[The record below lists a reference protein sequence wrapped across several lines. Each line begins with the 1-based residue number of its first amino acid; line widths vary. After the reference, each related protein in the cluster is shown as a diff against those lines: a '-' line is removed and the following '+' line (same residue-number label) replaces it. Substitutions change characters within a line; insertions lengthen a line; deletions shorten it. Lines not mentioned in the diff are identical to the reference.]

1 MPRTLF
7 VVDDSATM
15 RKVFELTFAGE
26 DVTVITHD
34 GADGVVARARE
45 VRPHAAIVD
54 VGLGGAAGYDV
65 VRALRTEAGLG
76 TVPIYLL
83 YSDHSPLD
91 EAAARACGAA
101 GALAKP
107 FDTQAM
113 IDRVRQAFSI
123 AGGAQP
129 AAPQP
134 TPIGGNLTQPFGSP
148 AQTAAAAAL
157 RAAPPPAAQPAARPA
172 PQPAAAAPIARPAPA
187 AAPIA
192 ARPAA
197 PAQPVARPAP
207 QPAARADDELSLD
220 DLGTGRP
227 PPPAPAQP
235 AARPVATAPA
245 AVARVAQPHAPEPA
259 PPDLARNVA
268 QEVQSKVASLGLTPA
283 QVEAVTAL
291 TKDVVE
297 RVVWEVVPQLAEAMI
312 REEIKRLTAE

>member
-1 MPRTLF
+1 MARTLF

-34 GADGVVARARE
+34 GAEGVVARARE

-54 VGLGGAAGYDV
+54 VALGGAVGYDV
-65 VRALRTEAGLG
+65 VRSLRADAGLA

-113 IDRVRQAFSI
+113 IDRVRQAFSMT
-123 AGGAQP
+123 AGAP
-129 AAPQP
+129 APSASPV
-134 TPIGGNLTQPFGSP
+134 GNLTQPFGSP
-148 AQTAAAAAL
+148 AAAAAAAAL
-157 RAAPPPAAQPAARPA
+157 RAAPPAATTPTAPA
-172 PQPAAAAPIARPAPA
+172 PRPA
-187 AAPIA
+187 AAPA
-192 ARPAA
+192 VPPAS
-197 PAQPVARPAP
+197 
-207 QPAARADDELSLD
+207 PAARGPVVPPARHAAPPSAARAPATPTGRESELSLD
-220 DLGTGRP
+220 DLATAR
-227 PPPAPAQP
+227 APALAP
-235 AARPVATAPA
+235 SAAPRPMAQAPL
-245 AVARVAQPHAPEPA
+245 AVPRVLQPHAPEPS
-259 PPDLARNVA
+259 PPELSRQVA
-268 QEVQSKVASLGLTPA
+268 HEIHAKVSHLGLTQA

-291 TKDVVE
+291 TKEVVE
-297 RVVWEVVPQLAEAMI
+297 RVVWEVVPQLAETLI

>member
-1 MPRTLF
+1 MARTLF

-34 GADGVVARARE
+34 GAEGVVARARE

-54 VGLGGAAGYDV
+54 VALGGAVGYDV
-65 VRALRTEAGLG
+65 VRSLRADAGLA

-113 IDRVRQAFSI
+113 IDRVRQAFSMT
-123 AGGAQP
+123 AGAPAP
-129 AAPQP
+129 AASPV
-134 TPIGGNLTQPFGSP
+134 GNLTQPFGSP
-148 AQTAAAAAL
+148 AAAAAAAAL
-157 RAAPPPAAQPAARPA
+157 RAAPPAATAPTAPA
-172 PQPAAAAPIARPAPA
+172 PRPA
-187 AAPIA
+187 AAPA
-192 ARPAA
+192 VPPAS
-197 PAQPVARPAP
+197 
-207 QPAARADDELSLD
+207 PAARGPVVPPARPGAPPSAARAPATPTGREAELSLD
-220 DLGTGRP
+220 DLATARA
-227 PPPAPAQP
+227 PAPAP
-235 AARPVATAPA
+235 RPIAAAPVAVP
-245 AVARVAQPHAPEPA
+245 RVLQPHAPEPS
-259 PPDLARNVA
+259 PPELSRQVA
-268 QEVQSKVASLGLTPA
+268 HEIHAKVSHLGLTQA

-291 TKDVVE
+291 TKEVVE
-297 RVVWEVVPQLAEAMI
+297 RVVWEVVPQLAETLI

>member
-1 MPRTLF
+1 MPRTLL

-34 GADGVVARARE
+34 GAEGVAARARE

-54 VGLGGAAGYDV
+54 VSLATGNGYDV
-65 VRALRTEAGLG
+65 VRALRSDGGMAN
-76 TVPIYLL
+76 VPIYLL

-91 EAAARACGAA
+91 ESSARACGAA

-123 AGGAQP
+123 
-129 AAPQP
+129 
-134 TPIGGNLTQPFGSP
+134 
-148 AQTAAAAAL
+148 TAAA
-157 RAAPPPAAQPAARPA
+157 PPQPPA
-172 PQPAAAAPIARPAPA
+172 PQPKPLPTETITIGTPPPRPAP
-187 AAPIA
+187 PPP
-192 ARPAA
+192 RP
-197 PAQPVARPAP
+197 PVPVPTGPRGPVIPNRPGASP
-207 QPAARADDELSLD
+207 HLGTSTAGSPLSLDELSAK
-220 DLGTGRP
+220 
-227 PPPAPAQP
+227 PAMQKPTPGPMALP
-235 AARPVATAPA
+235 TRGG
-245 AVARVAQPHAPEPA
+245 PHAPEPSS
-259 PPDLARNVA
+259 PDLGRHIAH
-268 QEVQSKVASLGLTPA
+268 EVHNRVTGLGLTQA

-297 RVVWEVVPQLAEAMI
+297 RVVWEVVPQLAEVMI

>member
-1 MPRTLF
+1 VARTLF

-34 GADGVVARARE
+34 GAEGVVARARE

-54 VGLGGAAGYDV
+54 VALGGAVGYDV
-65 VRALRTEAGLG
+65 VRSLRADAGLA

-113 IDRVRQAFSI
+113 IDRVRQAFSMT
-123 AGGAQP
+123 AGAPAP
-129 AAPQP
+129 AASPV
-134 TPIGGNLTQPFGSP
+134 GNLTQPFGSP
-148 AQTAAAAAL
+148 AAAAAAAAL
-157 RAAPPPAAQPAARPA
+157 RAAPPAATAPTAPA
-172 PQPAAAAPIARPAPA
+172 PRPA
-187 AAPIA
+187 AAPA
-192 ARPAA
+192 VPPAS
-197 PAQPVARPAP
+197 
-207 QPAARADDELSLD
+207 PAARGPVVPPARPGAPPSAARAPATPTGREAELSLD
-220 DLGTGRP
+220 DLATARA
-227 PPPAPAQP
+227 PAPAP
-235 AARPVATAPA
+235 RPIAAAPVAVP
-245 AVARVAQPHAPEPA
+245 RVLQPHAPEPS
-259 PPDLARNVA
+259 PPELSRQVA
-268 QEVQSKVASLGLTPA
+268 HEIHAKVSHLGLTQA

-291 TKDVVE
+291 TKEVVE
-297 RVVWEVVPQLAEAMI
+297 RVVWEVVPQLAETLI